1 MKISC
6 IIPAYNEGLRIAK
19 VLEVVTSCLLID
31 EIIVVDDG
39 SKDDTQAVVSA
50 FPNIRLLIHKFNQGK
65 SASVCTGVSASL
77 GDFVVL
83 IDADLVGLCEN
94 DLVSLI
100 RPVIDGQADVS
111 LSLRRNSLKI
121 WHFIGLDYISG
132 ERVLPRRIIFE
143 HISDILKL
151 PKFGLEVFLNSLI
164 IKNKYRIKVVP
175 WLDVDSPYK
184 YKKYGFWRGI
194 KGDIKMVVDILKTV
208 SVFGLI
214 YQIIK
219 MRQLRIFPVVVKEKL
234 KLSFI
239 IPAYNEEKY
248 LGKCLQSVVE
258 QIKKFPEQIEIIV
271 VNNAS
276 TDRTKEIALSYPGV
290 IVVDEPHKGLT
301 YARQAG
307 YLASDG
313 ELLANIDADTILSS
327 GWLEKVFFE
336 FSRNPNLVALSGPYI
351 YYDMSWQVRAMT
363 KIWYVFGYLLHL
375 INHHI
380 LKIGAM
386 IQGGNFIVRRSALKK
401 IGGFNLDITFFGE
414 DTDLARRIQTVGLVK
429 FVFSLSMK
437 TTGRRLKGEG
447 LFSTSWHYAVNHLW
461 ILYRK
466 KPLNKKYEDFR
477 KNE

>member
-164 IKNKYRIKVVP
+164 
-175 WLDVDSPYK
+175 
-184 YKKYGFWRGI
+184 
-194 KGDIKMVVDILKTV
+194 TV
-208 SVFGLI
+208 S
-214 YQIIK
+214 Y
-219 MRQLRIFPVVVKEKL
+219 
-234 KLSFI
+234 
-239 IPAYNEEKY
+239 
-248 LGKCLQSVVE
+248 
-258 QIKKFPEQIEIIV
+258 
-271 VNNAS
+271 
-276 TDRTKEIALSYPGV
+276 T
-290 IVVDEPHKGLT
+290 HLT
-301 YARQAG
+301 
-307 YLASDG
+307 L
-313 ELLANIDADTILSS
+313 
-327 GWLEKVFFE
+327 
-336 FSRNPNLVALSGPYI
+336 
-351 YYDMSWQVRAMT
+351 
-363 KIWYVFGYLLHL
+363 
-375 INHHI
+375 
-380 LKIGAM
+380 
-386 IQGGNFIVRRSALKK
+386 
-401 IGGFNLDITFFGE
+401 
-414 DTDLARRIQTVGLVK
+414 
-429 FVFSLSMK
+429 
-437 TTGRRLKGEG
+437 
-447 LFSTSWHYAVNHLW
+447 
-461 ILYRK
+461 
-466 KPLNKKYEDFR
+466 
-477 KNE
+477 